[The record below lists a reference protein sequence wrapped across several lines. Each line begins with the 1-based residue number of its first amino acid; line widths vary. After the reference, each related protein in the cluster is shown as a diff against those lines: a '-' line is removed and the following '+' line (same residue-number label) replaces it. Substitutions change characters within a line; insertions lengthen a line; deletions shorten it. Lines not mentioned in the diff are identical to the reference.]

1 MRKVFLMGMLS
12 ALLVMRIAIAGECRD
27 ALHPLLLSAAA
38 DTGQLQLVRTLCT
51 DAYRDGDA
59 DAGYQLAIMDLGL
72 DRWSPDTAIPLIREA
87 ADAGVPEAQYWLA
100 WQYESGP
107 LLPDDPAAALR
118 WYEAAAAQEHRLALQ
133 RLADVYAKGELGVM
147 VNRLRAT
154 ELRARAERCARQ
166 AG

>member
-1 MRKVFLMGMLS
+1 MRNAFFLGLLS
-12 ALLVMRIAIAGECRD
+12 VLLLTRVAIAGDCRD
-27 ALHPLLLSAAA
+27 ALHPLLLSTAA
-38 DTGQLQLVRTLCT
+38 DAGQLQLVRTLCT
-51 DAYRDGDA
+51 DAYGNGDA

-72 DRWSPDTAIPLIREA
+72 DRWSPDTAVPLIREA
-87 ADAGVPEAQYWLA
+87 AAAGVPEAQYWLA

-107 LLPDDPAAALR
+107 LLPDDSSAAQR

-133 RLADVYAKGELGVM
+133 RLADAYAKGELGVP